1 MDNEILVALGR
12 LEGKVD
18 ALIAR
23 QAVHDEEL
31 DRHDKRLRELEQ
43 SKSWLLGMAAAA
55 GKLPARALPSGHR
68 ALWSSIASSSARST
82 VPIL

>member
-1 MDNEILVALGR
+1 MDNEILIALGR

-18 ALIAR
+18 ALITR

-43 SKSWLLGMAAAA
+43 SKSWLLGAAAAA
-55 GKLPARALPSGHR
+55 GAVAGFVINLIGGQG
-68 ALWSSIASSSARST
+68 T
-82 VPIL
+82 